1 MTRVEITHGSRAR
14 ARAASGGAGTRRRGA
29 CAEGTKRR
37 RRSGLAT
44 PSPAARA
51 VAFFASSTPRPP
63 PPEKPEDAETRAGQA
78 FLKAVQR
85 RRGVDSQAKADHER
99 WLEARRG
106 GAPSAPDDSDSSDDD
121 GTITI
126 RGDTAHVRWST
137 LEGVLHE
144 IQPKGPLPDRNL
156 RTFSLL
162 LADNERLDLAV
173 DDAHSRRSL
182 VSGFGSVAAAMRNR
196 EGVRPLDVLFDDVL
210 RSATARR

>member
-1 MTRVEITHGSRAR
+1 MTRVEITHGSRAQEPGGFWWR
-14 ARAASGGAGTRRRGA
+14 WDATARRLRRRNR
-29 CAEGTKRR
+29 RR

-63 PPEKPEDAETRAGQA
+63 PPEAAGRRRNQGRTS
-78 FLKAVQR
+78 VPQGGQR
-85 RRGVDSQAKADHER
+85 RRGVDSQARADHER

-106 GAPSAPDDSDSSDDD
+106 GGPSAPDDSDSSDDD
-121 GTITI
+121 GAITI

-182 VSGFGSVAAAMRNR
+182 VSGFGSVAAAMRISGR
-196 EGVRPLDVLFDDVL
+196 RPP
-210 RSATARR
+210 ARCFV